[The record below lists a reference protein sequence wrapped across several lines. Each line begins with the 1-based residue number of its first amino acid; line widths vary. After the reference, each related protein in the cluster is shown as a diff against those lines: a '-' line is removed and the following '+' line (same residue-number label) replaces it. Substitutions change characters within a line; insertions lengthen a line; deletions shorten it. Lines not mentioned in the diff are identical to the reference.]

1 MSSKVASSGIPSSSK
16 RTSCL
21 AVLILISDYTIL
33 AGLYSLGQLAGAHQ
47 VMVDVAGGVA
57 AFGDGPDDQ
66 GLAAAPV
73 AGGGGRSCEA
83 RHSVPSVGRARPAQ
97 ADASPGRA
105 RVAKPAD
112 GRAPPAGTRR

>member
-33 AGLYSLGQLAGAHQ
+33 AGLYSLRQLAGAHQ
-47 VMVDVAGGVA
+47 VLVDVAGGVA

-66 GLAAAPV
+66 GLAAAHV
-73 AGGGGRSCEA
+73 AGGEDAGDGG
-83 RHSVPSVGRARPAQ
+83 HVV
-97 ADASPGRA
+97 
-105 RVAKPAD
+105 
-112 GRAPPAGTRR
+112 PAGDGGHVVPAGVDVATEVELHS